1 LVNHAHE
8 KKTLSF
14 SGCIRTRLP
23 EVSVFSGGNYPHDG
37 AARMQGMMAD
47 IDSDIPSPE
56 LRALLH
62 AKSKALEL
70 AGISLQFASQ
80 VKWNLEALVDDIV
93 TWLNAPN
100 LSQTSKVGTLSSPQF
115 IEIIQPT
122 MKDDTYMFFQRML
135 YTESLAYTQSTSPH
149 KHFLSI
155 NELHQIGA
163 VAGHTWLK
171 TLDEKL
177 KPQCLSTYS
186 KGQLYALFLL
196 LIGTILAV
204 GYTRPAQ
211 VPSPVFEEVR
221 HMPC

>member
-1 LVNHAHE
+1 M
-8 KKTLSF
+8 
-14 SGCIRTRLP
+14 
-23 EVSVFSGGNYPHDG
+23 SVFSGGNYPHDG